1 MINLNDHSA
10 VGFYIPE
17 WQLALLLFCRSFFNT
32 GVYMFKS
39 KVSKLSAAA
48 MVIAVAAAGVAT
60 NAAAQDKDQDRDRVQ
75 QRDQDRIFGSQ
86 LMTQQERIEYANR
99 MRSMKTEQER
109 QAFRLEHHKQM
120 QDRARERGVTL
131 PDEPPQVPGRAMGG
145 PGAGMGPG
153 GGMGPGSG
161 AGGRGPAR

>member
-1 MINLNDHSA
+1 LTILNDRNA
-10 VGFYIPE
+10 MGFYIFT
-17 WQLALLLFCRSFFNT
+17 WQVVWMPVLSVICLIQE
-32 GVYMFKS
+32 VHMFKNNLS
-39 KVSKLSAAA
+39 KFGAAA
-48 MVIAVAAAGVAT
+48 LVIAAVAAGVAT

-86 LMTQQERIEYANR
+86 LMTQQERNEYANR

-109 QAFRLEHHKQM
+109 EALRLEHHKQM
-120 QDRARERGVTL
+120 QERAREKGVKL
-131 PDEPPQVPGRAMGG
+131 PDEPPQIPGRAMGG

-153 GGMGPGSG
+153 GG

>member
-1 MINLNDHSA
+1 
-10 VGFYIPE
+10 
-17 WQLALLLFCRSFFNT
+17 
-32 GVYMFKS
+32 MFKS
-39 KVSKLSAAA
+39 KVSKLGAAA
-48 MVIAVAAAGVAT
+48 MVIAVAATGVAT
-60 NAAAQDKDQDRDRVQ
+60 SAAAQDKDQERDRVQ
-75 QRDQDRIFGSQ
+75 LRDQDRIFGSQ

-99 MRSMKTEQER
+99 MRSMKSEQER
-109 QAFRLEHHKQM
+109 EAFRLEHHKQM
-120 QDRARERGVTL
+120 QDRARARGVTL